1 MFLMEQPDGAT
12 PKPVKAGDSLGLD
25 VPLLRLNEGMP
36 QAIAITLYFTDLPA
50 GAAALDQVTKC
61 YANFPMEGLRY
72 VQVQVAL
79 PPAADPKAWGSMSR
93 GIAQRWSLSLSR
105 TNQHQRDHHSTPPTG
120 ETRRQHAALR
130 DVRSLSPHDFH
141 LASAQRSLD
150 DSPSDSPFGLG
161 NPP

>member
-1 MFLMEQPDGAT
+1 M

-79 PPAADPKAWGSMSR
+79 PPAADPKAWGR
-93 GIAQRWSLSLSR
+93 
-105 TNQHQRDHHSTPPTG
+105 
-120 ETRRQHAALR
+120 
-130 DVRSLSPHDFH
+130 
-141 LASAQRSLD
+141 
-150 DSPSDSPFGLG
+150 
-161 NPP
+161 